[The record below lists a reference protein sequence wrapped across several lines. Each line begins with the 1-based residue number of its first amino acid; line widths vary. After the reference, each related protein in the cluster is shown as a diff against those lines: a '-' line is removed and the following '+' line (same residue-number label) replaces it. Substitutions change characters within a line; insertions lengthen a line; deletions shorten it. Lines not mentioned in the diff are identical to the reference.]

1 MICNNFSI
9 CVYVYTFPK
18 YIQLQSPTR
27 ALSIL
32 MILFWKYDKCTHK
45 SKKQRYQSEANT

>member
-1 MICNNFSI
+1 MICNIFRIS
-9 CVYVYTFPK
+9 VYVYTFSK
-18 YIQLQSPTR
+18 YILT
-27 ALSIL
+27 ATVVLSILL

>member
-1 MICNNFSI
+1 MICNNFPI
-9 CVYVYTFPK
+9 FVYVYTFPK
-18 YIQLQSPTR
+18 YIQYPR